1 MLSMAC
7 NHLNFLLESCK
18 TVLHIE
24 YGKNRSFVGN
34 AQLSF
39 EKNQAL
45 KKTLIKTGFLKK
57 NGFFWFFSKFWFFSI
72 PCCPSVTHLQRDILT
87 TQRLPDRDRA
97 KSTKIYQI
105 TSLPVQQRNVLG
117 NEFGHHRFHDAL
129 DEDFLFW

>member
-1 MLSMAC
+1 MAC

-45 KKTLIKTGFLKK
+45 KKTLIKTGFFKK
-57 NGFFWFFSKFWFFSI
+57 TGFFWFFSKFWFFYI
-72 PCCPSVTHLQRDILT
+72 PC
-87 TQRLPDRDRA
+87 RA
-97 KSTKIYQI
+97 TD
-105 TSLPVQQRNVLG
+105 TADHMRSLDDLLKN
-117 NEFGHHRFHDAL
+117 HADDA
-129 DEDFLFW
+129 